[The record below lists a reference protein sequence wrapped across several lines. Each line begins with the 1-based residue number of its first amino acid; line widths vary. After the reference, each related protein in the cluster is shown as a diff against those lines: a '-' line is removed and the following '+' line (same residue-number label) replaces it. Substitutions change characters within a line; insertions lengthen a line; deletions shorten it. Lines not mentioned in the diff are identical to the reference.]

1 MKLKIGQEVE
11 ITQDFE
17 IEAELSEK
25 KMLVKK
31 GDKGFVDSRGRIH
44 YTSGNAID
52 KIQLLK
58 DSEVKGYDT
67 ENIAEMI
74 FNRLKRVFYIDEF
87 LDVYDI
93 SKDDFINEIDDVLMD
108 ILR

>member
-17 IEAELSEK
+17 IEAELSGK
-25 KMLVKK
+25 KVLVKK
-31 GDKGFVDSRGRIH
+31 GDRGFVDSRGRIH
-44 YTSGNAID
+44 YTSGNAIG

-74 FNRLKRVFYIDEF
+74 FNRLKRVFDIDEF
-87 LDVYDI
+87 LDDYDI
-93 SKDDFINEIDDVLMD
+93 SKDDFINEVDDVLMD
-108 ILR
+108 IL